1 MQQWPVPVCLASW
14 RTSFCVT
21 CRILIC
27 LQGETAWG
35 WEQRPARSPPPFRPD
50 QPGTWRQRNINW
62 KAVKTM
68 HYTNYWSNYLQNRR
82 NSIKSPMRDF
92 QVHYEKIGTLFWCR
106 LVVGRVDVFEYRCDY
121 TLTHKVSGFSKSS
134 LALRLATNNPA
145 QQAVILTSRITQAR
159 NGVSGSDVTLRQ
171 HWRQVFFLWELPL
184 LRLLLESR
192 NWNVVQ
198 IRKSIIEWLNRL
210 N

>member
-1 MQQWPVPVCLASW
+1 MRQREGENNDQHAHYRHSAQTSQA
-14 RTSFCVT
+14 RTSEKYKLKSSAENAWYEFN
-21 CRILIC
+21 I
-27 LQGETAWG
+27 ETIKV
-35 WEQRPARSPPPFRPD
+35 SVI
-50 QPGTWRQRNINW
+50 T
-62 KAVKTM
+62 T
-68 HYTNYWSNYLQNRR
+68 YLQNRR
-82 NSIKSPMRDF
+82 NSIKSPIRDF
-92 QVHYEKIGTLFWCR
+92 QVHFEQIETLFWCR

-171 HWRQVFFLWELPL
+171 HWRQVFFLWEPPL